1 VGFSILDFLIIMSF
15 VFVTGVCVGSFLN
28 VVVLRA
34 LSDESIAF
42 PASKCPLCQTPL
54 KWYHNIPVFS
64 YLFLKGKCAFCEEK
78 ISIQYPIIELI
89 TGFLFVALVVKFGP
103 TINTLFLLTFASL
116 FIVLAATDIKE
127 KVVFDFHTYT
137 LASLGLIYNLFNFG
151 HIYEGTKLITLWSF
165 HFTINNSFVAS
176 VAGLLL
182 GIIIMEAFARFGYL
196 VAGTRAFGEGDSYIA
211 AALGAIFGWKYLIV
225 ALVYSFIIQIILTI
239 PVFMKKLYNNKDYK
253 TIISFVAFFLF
264 TLFFKLFEKFNLLDN
279 MAIFGILVLI
289 LCGLGFYVCRRILGG
304 LKDPQ
309 NMTYLPF
316 GPAMVVGWFFV
327 MFLI

>member
-1 VGFSILDFLIIMSF
+1 MGFSILDFLIIMSF
-15 VFVTGVCVGSFLN
+15 VFVTGVCIGSFLN

-34 LSDESIAF
+34 LSEESIAF

-89 TGFLFVALVVKFGP
+89 TGFLFVAVVLKFGP
-103 TINTLFLLTFASL
+103 NINTLFMLTFTSL
-116 FIVLAATDIKE
+116 FVVLAATDIKE

-137 LASLGLIYNLFNFG
+137 LAILGLIYNLFNLG
-151 HIYEGTKLITLWSF
+151 HFYEGTKLLTLGTF
-165 HFTINNSFVAS
+165 HLAVNNSFIAS
-176 VAGLLL
+176 IVGLLL
-182 GIIIMEAFARFGYL
+182 GVITMEAFARFGYL

-225 ALVYSFIIQIILTI
+225 ALVYSFIIQIVLTI

-253 TIISFVAFFLF
+253 TIISLVAFFLF
-264 TLFFKLFEKFNLLDN
+264 TLCFKLFERLNLLDN
-279 MAIFGILVLI
+279 MAVFGVLVLI

-316 GPAMVVGWFFV
+316 GPAMVVGGFFV